1 MSHGRWENMRPIPGP
16 KAYSM
21 HDVQIGYVDGYL
33 LCIEDVFKD
42 LKEILTK
49 HPVPTEAQE
58 LAQLLR
64 RRLNQSREESQRTM
78 RAFRRMAAQQP
89 EGDT

>member
-1 MSHGRWENMRPIPGP
+1 MTHGRWEDMRPLPSP
-16 KAYSM
+16 PAYTM
-21 HDVQIGYVDGYL
+21 ADVQMGYVDGYL
-33 LCIEDVFKD
+33 LCLEDVFKD

-58 LAQLLR
+58 LAHLLR
-64 RRLNQSREESQRTM
+64 KRLAQSRIESQRTM
-78 RAFRRMAAQQP
+78 RALRRMAAKP

>member
-1 MSHGRWENMRPIPGP
+1 MPGP
-16 KAYSM
+16 STYM
-21 HDVQIGYVDGYL
+21 RDVQMAYVDGYL
-33 LCIEDVFKD
+33 LCIEDMFKD

-58 LAQLLR
+58 LAHLLR
-64 RRLNQSREESQRTM
+64 KRLAQSRMESQRTM
-78 RAFRRMAAQQP
+78 RVLRRMADKP